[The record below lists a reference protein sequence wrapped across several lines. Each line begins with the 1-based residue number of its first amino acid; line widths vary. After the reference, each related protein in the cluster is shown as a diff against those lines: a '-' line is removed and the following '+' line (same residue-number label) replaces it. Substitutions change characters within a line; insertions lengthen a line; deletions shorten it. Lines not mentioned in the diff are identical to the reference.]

1 MGKLFGTDGVRGT
14 ANIHPIT
21 AEVALQIGRAAAY
34 ICKEKEHRHKIVIG
48 KDTRLSGYMLE
59 SALVSGICSMG
70 VDALLIGPMPTPGI
84 AFITRS
90 MRADAGMVISASH
103 NPFQD
108 NGIKIFSR
116 DGFKLPDQVEDRIE
130 ELILNQTIDQLRPT
144 ANEIGKAFRIDD
156 ANGRYIV
163 FLKNTFPDHLTLEG
177 LKLVVDCG
185 NGAAYRIAPMVFTE
199 LGAKV
204 ISIGIDPDGQNI
216 NSGCG
221 SLHPEKLQETVVR
234 EKADLGI
241 AFDGD
246 ADRVIFVDHSGRVVD
261 GDQIMAVCALAMQRT
276 GQLRK
281 NAVVATVMSN
291 MGLEKTL
298 SANQIELIR
307 TQVGDR
313 YVVEEMRA
321 GNYNF
326 GGEQSGHLIF
336 MDHNTTGDGILS
348 ALQLLSVI
356 VSEGKPLAELATV
369 MEIFP
374 QVLLN
379 VAVRQ
384 KPPVDEVPALR
395 RHMTEVE
402 KELKGEGRLLIR
414 YSGTENKLRI
424 MLEGDNYDRIKNHAE
439 ALAETVRQAIGQ
451 G

>member
-1 MGKLFGTDGVRGT
+1 MRKLFGTDGVRGT
-14 ANIHPIT
+14 ANIDPIT
-21 AEVALQIGRAAAY
+21 AEIALQIGRATAY
-34 ICKEKEHRHKIVIG
+34 ICKEKDHRHKIVIG
-48 KDTRLSGYMLE
+48 KDTRISGYMLE

-70 VDALLIGPMPTPGI
+70 VDVLLIGPMPTPGI

-116 DGFKLPDQVEDRIE
+116 DGFKLPDHEESRIE
-130 ELILNQTIDQLRPT
+130 DLIFNQTIDQLRPT
-144 ANEIGKAFRIDD
+144 ADDIGKAFRIDD

-177 LKLVVDCG
+177 MKLVIDCG
-185 NGAAYRIAPMVFTE
+185 NGAAYKVAPAVFSE
-199 LGAKV
+199 LGAEV
-204 ISIGIDPDGQNI
+204 ITLGINPDGKNI

-221 SLHPEKLQETVVR
+221 SLYPEKLQQTVI
-234 EKADLGI
+234 EEQAQIGI

-246 ADRVIFVDHSGRVVD
+246 ADRVIFVDAAGKVVD
-261 GDQIMAVCALAMQRT
+261 GDQIMAICALYMQR
-276 GQLRK
+276 RK
-281 NAVVATVMSN
+281 ILQKNTVVATVMSN
-291 MGLEKTL
+291 MGLEKVL
-298 SANQIELIR
+298 NEADINLIR

-321 GNYNF
+321 GGFNF

-348 ALQLLSVI
+348 ALQVLTVI
-356 VSEGKPLAELATV
+356 VAEGKSLADLAKV

-374 QVLLN
+374 QILIN
-379 VAVRQ
+379 V
-384 KPPVDEVPALR
+384 PVAKKIPVTEVPALSR
-395 RHMTEVE
+395 RITEVE
-402 KELKGEGRLLIR
+402 EKLQGHGRLLIR

-424 MLEGDNYDRIKNHAE
+424 MLEGENYDEIKRY
-439 ALAETVRQAIGQ
+439 AETLADSVRELLG
-451 G
+451 

>member
-1 MGKLFGTDGVRGT
+1 MRKLFGTDGVRGT
-14 ANIHPIT
+14 ANIDPIT
-21 AEVALQIGRAAAY
+21 AEIALQIGRAAAY
-34 ICKEKEHRHKIVIG
+34 ICKEKDHRHKIVIG
-48 KDTRLSGYMLE
+48 KDTRISGYMLE

-70 VDALLIGPMPTPGI
+70 VDVLLIGPMPTPGI

-116 DGFKLPDQVEDRIE
+116 DGFKLPDHEESRIE
-130 ELILNQTIDQLRPT
+130 DLIFNQTIDQLRPT
-144 ANEIGKAFRIDD
+144 ADDIGKAFRIDD

-177 LKLVVDCG
+177 MKLVIDCG
-185 NGAAYRIAPMVFTE
+185 NGAAYKVAPAVFSE
-199 LGAKV
+199 LGAE
-204 ISIGIDPDGQNI
+204 IITIGINPDGKNI

-221 SLHPEKLQETVVR
+221 SLYPEKLQQKVLE
-234 EKADLGI
+234 EQAHIGI

-246 ADRVIFVDHSGRVVD
+246 ADRVIFVDADGKVVD
-261 GDQIMAVCALAMQRT
+261 GDQIMAICALYMQHRET
-276 GQLRK
+276 LQK
-281 NAVVATVMSN
+281 NTVVSTVMSN

-298 SANQIELIR
+298 NEAGINLIR
-307 TQVGDR
+307 AQVGDR

-321 GNYNF
+321 GGFNF

-348 ALQLLSVI
+348 ALQVLAVI
-356 VSEGKPLAELATV
+356 VTEGKSLADLAKV

-374 QVLLN
+374 QILIN
-379 VAVRQ
+379 V
-384 KPPVDEVPALR
+384 PVTRKIPVTEVPALSR
-395 RHMTEVE
+395 QIAEVE
-402 KELKGEGRLLIR
+402 EKLQGHGRLLIR

-424 MLEGDNYDRIKNHAE
+424 MLEGENYDEIKRYAE
-439 ALAETVRQAIGQ
+439 ALADSVRELLG
-451 G
+451 

>member
-14 ANIHPIT
+14 ANIHPMT
-21 AEVALQIGRAAAY
+21 AEIALQIGRAAAY

-48 KDTRLSGYMLE
+48 KDTRVSGYMLE

-116 DGFKLPDQVEDRIE
+116 DGFKLPDRVEERLE
-130 ELILNQTIDQLRPT
+130 ELILSQAIDQLRPT
-144 ANEIGKAFRIDD
+144 ADDIGKAFRIDD

-163 FLKNTFPDHLTLEG
+163 FLKDTFPAHLTLEG
-177 LKLVVDCG
+177 LKLVIDCG
-185 NGAAYRIAPMVFTE
+185 NGAAYKIAPMVFSE
-199 LGAKV
+199 LGAEV
-204 ISIGIDPDGQNI
+204 ISLGIEPDGHNI
-216 NSGCG
+216 NAGCG
-221 SLHPEKLQETVVR
+221 SLHPEKLQQTVVA
-234 EKADLGI
+234 ENADIGI

-246 ADRVIFVDHSGRVVD
+246 ADRVIFVDHTGKVID
-261 GDQIMAVCALAMQRT
+261 GDQIMAICALDLQRRD
-276 GQLRK
+276 QLRK
-281 NAVVATVMSN
+281 NTVVATVMSN
-291 MGLEKTL
+291 IGLEKTL
-298 SANQIELIR
+298 LKAGIRLVR

-321 GNYNF
+321 AGYNF

-348 ALQLLSVI
+348 ALQLLAVV
-356 VSEGKPLAELATV
+356 VSEGKSLAELAGV

-374 QVLLN
+374 QVLIN
-379 VAVRQ
+379 VPVRE
-384 KPPVDEVPALR
+384 KTPVSEIAALQR
-395 RHMTEVE
+395 QVREVE
-402 KELKGEGRLLIR
+402 KDIAGSGRLLIR

-424 MLEGDNYDRIKNHAE
+424 MLEGEHYERIKNHAE
-439 ALAETVRQAIGQ
+439 ALAETVRRELG
-451 G
+451 

>member
-14 ANIHPIT
+14 ANIHPMT
-21 AEVALQIGRAAAY
+21 AEIALQIGRAAAY

-48 KDTRLSGYMLE
+48 KDTRVSGYMLE

-116 DGFKLPDQVEDRIE
+116 DGFKLPDRVEERLE
-130 ELILNQTIDQLRPT
+130 ELILSQAIDQLRPT
-144 ANEIGKAFRIDD
+144 ADDIGKAFRIDD

-163 FLKNTFPDHLTLEG
+163 FLKDTFPAHLTLEG
-177 LKLVVDCG
+177 LKLVIDCG
-185 NGAAYRIAPMVFTE
+185 NGAAYKIAPMVFSE
-199 LGAKV
+199 LGAEV
-204 ISIGIDPDGQNI
+204 ISLGIEPDGHNI
-216 NSGCG
+216 NAGCG
-221 SLHPEKLQETVVR
+221 SLHPEKLQQTVVA
-234 EKADLGI
+234 ENADIGI

-246 ADRVIFVDHSGRVVD
+246 ADRVIFVDHTGKVID
-261 GDQIMAVCALAMQRT
+261 GDQIMAICALDLQRRD
-276 GQLRK
+276 QLRK
-281 NAVVATVMSN
+281 NTVVATVMSN
-291 MGLEKTL
+291 IGLEKTL
-298 SANQIELIR
+298 LKAGIGLVR

-321 GNYNF
+321 AGYNF

-348 ALQLLSVI
+348 ALQLLAVV
-356 VSEGKPLAELATV
+356 VSEGKSLAELAGV

-374 QVLLN
+374 QVLIN
-379 VAVRQ
+379 VPVRE
-384 KPPVDEVPALR
+384 KTPVNEIAALQR
-395 RHMTEVE
+395 QVLEVE
-402 KELKGEGRLLIR
+402 RDIAGSGRLLIR

-424 MLEGDNYDRIKNHAE
+424 MLEGEHYERIKNHAE
-439 ALAETVRQAIGQ
+439 ALAETVRRELG
-451 G
+451 